1 MRAET
6 LGDGLGAPEIAI
18 VAAIHGDE
26 PCGVHAVEGLLDEAP
41 VVERPVKCIIANER
55 ALDRDERFVDT
66 DLNRAFPGDPEA
78 TEYERRLA
86 ADLLAELRGCTT
98 LALHSTRSTPR
109 PFAIGSEIG
118 ALDETV
124 CPHLSIEAIVDA
136 GPCVGTA
143 LGSYVDAIEIEC
155 GLQGTE
161 QASENARQ
169 LVREF
174 LTVTE
179 ALSDTIDLPERA
191 LPVYQLQE
199 RIPKPA
205 TAACEVLVRNFERVT
220 EGTSFATINGEPQT
234 ADAAFYPVLMSSD
247 GHDTQFGYA
256 ADLTDRLAPARGST
270 DVRLT
275 SDNDAPEAAQ

>member
-1 MRAET
+1 MRVET
-6 LGDGLGAPEIAI
+6 LGDGAPEIAV

-26 PCGVHAVEGLLDEAP
+26 PCGVHAVETLLEANP
-41 VVERPVKCIIANER
+41 TVERPVKCIIANER

-66 DLNRAFPGDPEA
+66 DLNRAFPGDPTAEA

-109 PFAIGSEIG
+109 PFAIGSEISG
-118 ALDETV
+118 LDETV
-124 CPHLSIEAIVDA
+124 CPQLSVEALVDA
-136 GPCVGTA
+136 GPCVETA

-161 QASENARQ
+161 QANENARQ

-179 ALSDTIDLPERA
+179 ALSDTIDPPERA
-191 LPVYQLQE
+191 LPVYRLQE
-199 RIPKPA
+199 RIPKPT
-205 TAACEVLVRNFERVT
+205 TAVCEVLVRNFERVT
-220 EGTSFATINGEPQT
+220 EGTSFATIDGTPQIAT
-234 ADAAFYPVLMSSD
+234 EAFYPVLLSAD
-247 GHDTQFGYA
+247 GYPSQFGYV
-256 ADLTDRLAPARGST
+256 ADLTDHLEPRTMTDTGVSESALAPEGR
-270 DVRLT
+270 R
-275 SDNDAPEAAQ
+275 